1 MNSLPIDDVL
11 PALRDALANR
21 HEAVLE
27 APPGAGKT
35 TRVPLALLNE
45 PWLAGQTILML
56 EPRRL
61 AARAAAERLA
71 SELGEKVGETVGYRI
86 RLDSKVGPNTRIEVV
101 TEGILTRRLQ
111 DDPALDGVGLLIF
124 DEYHER
130 SLDADLALALSLNGR
145 DLFRDEQPLKIL
157 LMSATLEGERLAGL
171 LDDAPILRSEGRM
184 FPVQMRWGRPYQV
197 GEFIEPRLVQTIL
210 DALQDETGS
219 VLVFLPG
226 QAEIRRVN
234 QQLADALGDRS
245 DVLLCPLHG
254 ELDLNAQRAAIDPA
268 PAGKRKVVLAT
279 NIAETSL
286 TINGVRVVIDAGL
299 ARVPRFDPGSGMT
312 RLDTQRISR
321 ASATQRAGRAGR
333 LEPGVCYRLWS
344 EDQHEGLAAYGSA
357 EILAADLAGLALQ
370 LARWGV
376 TPAQLVWLD
385 VPPTAAYAQAQD
397 LLQRLGALNDDKL
410 TAHGQKM
417 AELPAHP
424 RIAHLLLRGQD
435 LGLAVTACD
444 VAALLGERDILRGG
458 GADLHSRLALLS
470 GEERARGSQGGVQRA
485 KQLARQYRGYLRGR
499 ATQPVADPEHPR
511 WLGALNDDKLTAHGQ
526 KMAEL
531 PAHPRIAHLLL
542 RGQDLGLA
550 ATACDVA
557 ALLGERDI
565 LRGGG
570 ADLHSRLALL
580 SGEERARGTQGGV
593 QRAKQLARQ
602 YRGYLRG
609 RATQPVADPEHPR
622 WLGALLALAYPDRV
636 AQQRRPGGAE
646 YRLANGRAAVF
657 AEADS
662 LMKQAWLVIADLG
675 SRQGQREER
684 IYLAADFDPTLFD
697 TVLAEQV
704 RNVDQLDWDEREGV
718 LRAERQRKVGELV
731 LSREPLSGLDENARS
746 QALVNLVRRKGLE
759 LLPWTPELRQWQA
772 RVRLLRELD
781 TGKTSEWPDVSD
793 SALLASLEHWLMPYL
808 GKVSRLSHFANL
820 DISSYLH
827 NLLPWPLPQRLD
839 ELAPQHL
846 KVPSGSSVRLDYSE
860 HPPILAVRLQELFG
874 LADTPRIA
882 GGRQVVKLHL
892 LSPARRPVQV
902 TQDLANFWRSTYAEV
917 KKDLKGRYPK
927 HYWPDDPLVAEATA
941 RIKPRK

>member
-1 MNSLPIDDVL
+1 MISLPIDEVL
-11 PALRDALANR
+11 PALREALAAR

-35 TRVPLALLNE
+35 TRVPLALLDE

-111 DDPALDGVGLLIF
+111 DDPALEGVGLLIF
-124 DEYHER
+124 DEFHER

-145 DLFRDEQPLKIL
+145 ELFREDQPLKIL

-184 FPVQMRWGRPYQV
+184 YPVAMRWGRPFQA

-210 DALQDETGS
+210 EALNDEAGS

-226 QAEIRRVN
+226 QAEIRRVH
-234 QQLADALGDRS
+234 QQLADALGDS
-245 DVLLCPLHG
+245 SQVLLCPLHG
-254 ELDLNAQRAAIDPA
+254 ELDLGAQRAAIDPA

-286 TINGVRVVIDAGL
+286 TIDGVRVVIDAGL

-344 EDQHEGLAAYGSA
+344 QDQHEQLAAYASA
-357 EILAADLAGLALQ
+357 EILSADLASLALQ
-370 LARWGV
+370 LGRWGV
-376 TPAQLVWLD
+376 TPGQLVWLD
-385 VPPTAAYAQAQD
+385 VPPAAAYAQAQD
-397 LLQRLGALNDDKL
+397 LLQRLGALDGETL
-410 TAHGQKM
+410 TRHGQAM

-424 RIAHLLLRGQD
+424 RIGHLLLRGQD
-435 LGLAVTACD
+435 LGLAEMACD
-444 VAALLGERDILRGG
+444 VAALLGERDILRGA
-458 GADLHSRLALLS
+458 GADLHSRLVLLS
-470 GEERARGSQGGVQRA
+470 GAERAARSAQGGVQRA
-485 KQLARQYRGYLRGR
+485 RQLARQYRGYLRGK
-499 ATQPVADPEHPR
+499 ATQPVSDPEHPR
-511 WLGALNDDKLTAHGQ
+511 WLGG
-526 KMAEL
+526 
-531 PAHPRIAHLLL
+531 
-542 RGQDLGLA
+542 
-550 ATACDVA
+550 
-557 ALLGERDI
+557 
-565 LRGGG
+565 
-570 ADLHSRLALL
+570 
-580 SGEERARGTQGGV
+580 
-593 QRAKQLARQ
+593 
-602 YRGYLRG
+602 
-609 RATQPVADPEHPR
+609 
-622 WLGALLALAYPDRV
+622 LLALAYPDRV
-636 AQQRRPGGAE
+636 AQQRRAGGAE
-646 YRLANGRAAVF
+646 YRLANGRAALF

-684 IYLAADFDPTLFD
+684 IYLAADFDPVLFD
-697 TVLAEQV
+697 SVLCEQV
-704 RNVDQLDWDEREGV
+704 RVVDQLDWDEREGV
-718 LRAERQRKVGELV
+718 LRAERQRKVGELI
-731 LSREPLSGLDENARS
+731 LSREPLTGLDESARS

-772 RVRLLRELD
+772 RVALLRQLD
-781 TGKTSEWPDVSD
+781 LAGKGESEWPDVSD
-793 SALLASLEHWLMPYL
+793 VALLKSLEHWLMPYL
-808 GKVSRLSHFANL
+808 GKVSRLSHFSNL
-820 DISSYLH
+820 DLSSIVH

-839 ELAPQHL
+839 EQAPHHL
-846 KVPSGSSVRLDYSE
+846 SVPSGSSIRLDYSE
-860 HPPILAVRLQELFG
+860 QPPILAVRLQELFG
-874 LADTPRIA
+874 LSDTPRIA

-941 RIKPRK
+941 RIKPRKS

>member
-1 MNSLPIDDVL
+1 MNSLPIDEVL
-11 PALRDALANR
+11 PALREALATR

-45 PWLAGQTILML
+45 PWLAGQRILML

-111 DDPALDGVGLLIF
+111 DDPALEGVGLLIF
-124 DEYHER
+124 DEFHER

-184 FPVQMRWGRPYQV
+184 FPVDVRWGRPFQP

-210 DALQDETGS
+210 EALNDESGS
-219 VLVFLPG
+219 VLVLLPG
-226 QAEIRRVN
+226 QAEIRRVH
-234 QQLADALGDRS
+234 QQLADAVGERS
-245 DVLLCPLHG
+245 EILLCPLHG
-254 ELDLNAQRAAIDPA
+254 ELDLAAQRAAIEPA
-268 PAGKRKVVLAT
+268 PPGKRKVVLAT

-286 TINGVRVVIDAGL
+286 TIDGVRVVVDAGL

-344 EDQHEGLAAYGSA
+344 QDQHEQLAAYGSA
-357 EILAADLAGLALQ
+357 EILQADLAGLALQ

-385 VPPTAAYAQAQD
+385 VPPGAAYAQAQD
-397 LLQRLGALNDDKL
+397 LLERLGALTAKAGEDWKL
-410 TAHGQKM
+410 TAHGQAM

-424 RIAHLLLRGQD
+424 RIAHLLLRGQA
-435 LGLAVTACD
+435 LGLANMACD

-458 GADLHSRLALLS
+458 GADLHSRLVLLS
-470 GEERARGSQGGVQRA
+470 GEERAARGAQGGVQRA
-485 KQLARQYRGYLRGR
+485 RQLARQYRGYLRG
-499 ATQPVADPEHPR
+499 QPSQAVADP
-511 WLGALNDDKLTAHGQ
+511 D
-526 KMAEL
+526 
-531 PAHPRIAHLLL
+531 
-542 RGQDLGLA
+542 
-550 ATACDVA
+550 
-557 ALLGERDI
+557 
-565 LRGGG
+565 
-570 ADLHSRLALL
+570 
-580 SGEERARGTQGGV
+580 
-593 QRAKQLARQ
+593 
-602 YRGYLRG
+602 
-609 RATQPVADPEHPR
+609 HPR

-646 YRLANGRAAVF
+646 YRLANGRAALF
-657 AEADS
+657 SETDS
-662 LMKQAWLVIADLG
+662 LMKQPWLVIADLG

-684 IYLAADFDPTLFD
+684 IYLAADFDPALFD
-697 TVLAEQV
+697 SVLAEQV
-704 RNVDQLDWDEREGV
+704 RSVDQLDWDEREGV

-731 LSREPLSGLDENARS
+731 LSREPLTGLDEAARC

-772 RVRLLRELD
+772 RVALLRQLD
-781 TGKTSEWPDVSD
+781 LEATGESQWPDVSD
-793 SALLASLEHWLMPYL
+793 VALLKSLESWLLPYL

-820 DISSYLH
+820 ELASIVH

-839 ELAPQHL
+839 ELAPHHL
-846 KVPSGSSVRLDYSE
+846 TVPSGSSIRLDYSE
-860 HPPILAVRLQELFG
+860 QPPILAVRLQELFG
-874 LADTPRIA
+874 LAETPRIA

-941 RIKPRK
+941 RAKPRK

>member
-1 MNSLPIDDVL
+1 MISLPIDEVL
-11 PALRDALANR
+11 PALREALATR

-35 TRVPLALLNE
+35 TRVPLALLHE

-124 DEYHER
+124 DEFHER

-145 DLFRDEQPLKIL
+145 ELFRDDQPLKIL

-184 FPVQMRWGRPYQV
+184 YPVAMRWGRPFQP

-210 DALQDETGS
+210 DALNDETGS

-226 QAEIRRVN
+226 QAEIRRVH
-234 QQLADALGDRS
+234 QQLADALGES
-245 DVLLCPLHG
+245 TQVLLCPLHG
-254 ELDLNAQRAAIDPA
+254 ELDLAAQRAAIDPA

-286 TINGVRVVIDAGL
+286 TIDGVRVVIDAGL

-344 EDQHEGLAAYGSA
+344 QDQHEQLAAYASA
-357 EILAADLAGLALQ
+357 EILSADLAGLALQ
-370 LARWGV
+370 LGRWGV
-376 TPAQLVWLD
+376 APGQLVWLD
-385 VPPTAAYAQAQD
+385 VPPAAAYAQAQD
-397 LLQRLGALNDDKL
+397 LLERLGALDDDAL
-410 TAHGQKM
+410 TRHGQAM

-424 RIAHLLLRGQD
+424 RIAHLLLRGQA
-435 LGLAVTACD
+435 LGLADMACD
-444 VAALLGERDILRGG
+444 VAALLGERDILRGA

-470 GEERARGSQGGVQRA
+470 GEERAARGAQGGVQRA
-485 KQLARQYRGYLRGR
+485 RQLARQYRGYLRGK
-499 ATQPVADPEHPR
+499 AAQPVSDP
-511 WLGALNDDKLTAHGQ
+511 D
-526 KMAEL
+526 
-531 PAHPRIAHLLL
+531 
-542 RGQDLGLA
+542 
-550 ATACDVA
+550 
-557 ALLGERDI
+557 
-565 LRGGG
+565 
-570 ADLHSRLALL
+570 
-580 SGEERARGTQGGV
+580 
-593 QRAKQLARQ
+593 
-602 YRGYLRG
+602 
-609 RATQPVADPEHPR
+609 HPR

-636 AQQRRPGGAE
+636 AQQRRAGGAE
-646 YRLANGRAAVF
+646 YRLANGRAALF

-662 LMKQAWLVIADLG
+662 LMKQPWLVIADLG

-684 IYLAADFDPTLFD
+684 IYLAADFDPALFD
-697 TVLAEQV
+697 SVLAEQV
-704 RNVDQLDWDEREGV
+704 RCVDQLDWDEREGV
-718 LRAERQRKVGELV
+718 LRAERQRKVGELI
-731 LSREPLSGLDENARS
+731 LSREPLTGLDETARS

-772 RVRLLRELD
+772 RVALLRQLD
-781 TGKTSEWPDVSD
+781 LAGKGESEWPDVSD
-793 SALLASLEHWLMPYL
+793 AALLKSLEHWLMPYL

-820 DISSYLH
+820 DLSSIVH

-839 ELAPQHL
+839 ELAPHHL
-846 KVPSGSSVRLDYSE
+846 SVPSGSSIRLDYSE
-860 HPPILAVRLQELFG
+860 QPPILAVRLQELFG
-874 LADTPRIA
+874 LAETPRIA

>member
-1 MNSLPIDDVL
+1 MISLPIDEVL
-11 PALRDALANR
+11 PALREALAAR

-35 TRVPLALLNE
+35 TRVPLALLDE

-86 RLDSKVGPNTRIEVV
+86 RLDSRVGPNTRIEVV

-111 DDPALDGVGLLIF
+111 DDPALEGVGLLIF
-124 DEYHER
+124 DEFHER

-145 DLFRDEQPLKIL
+145 ELFREDQPLKIL

-184 FPVQMRWGRPYQV
+184 YPVAMRWGRPFQA

-210 DALQDETGS
+210 EALNDEAGS

-226 QAEIRRVN
+226 QAEIRRVH
-234 QQLADALGDRS
+234 QQLADALGDS
-245 DVLLCPLHG
+245 SQVLLCPLHG
-254 ELDLNAQRAAIDPA
+254 ELDLGAQRAAIEPA

-286 TINGVRVVIDAGL
+286 TIDGVRVVIDAGL

-344 EDQHEGLAAYGSA
+344 QDQHEQLAAYASA
-357 EILAADLAGLALQ
+357 EILSADLASLALQ
-370 LARWGV
+370 LGRWGV
-376 TPAQLVWLD
+376 TPGQLVWLD
-385 VPPTAAYAQAQD
+385 IPPAAAYAQAQD
-397 LLQRLGALNDDKL
+397 LLQRLGALDGETL
-410 TAHGQKM
+410 TRHGQAM

-424 RIAHLLLRGQD
+424 RIGHLLLRGQD
-435 LGLAVTACD
+435 LGLADMACD
-444 VAALLGERDILRGG
+444 VAALLGERDILRGA
-458 GADLHSRLALLS
+458 GADLHSRLVLLS
-470 GEERARGSQGGVQRA
+470 GAERAARGAQGGVQRA
-485 KQLARQYRGYLRGR
+485 RQLARQYHGYLRGK
-499 ATQPVADPEHPR
+499 ATQAV
-511 WLGALNDDKLTAHGQ
+511 
-526 KMAEL
+526 
-531 PAHPRIAHLLL
+531 
-542 RGQDLGLA
+542 
-550 ATACDVA
+550 
-557 ALLGERDI
+557 
-565 LRGGG
+565 
-570 ADLHSRLALL
+570 S
-580 SGEERARGTQGGV
+580 
-593 QRAKQLARQ
+593 
-602 YRGYLRG
+602 
-609 RATQPVADPEHPR
+609 DPEHPR

-636 AQQRRPGGAE
+636 AQQRRAGGAE
-646 YRLANGRAAVF
+646 YRLANGRAALF

-684 IYLAADFDPTLFD
+684 IYLATDFDPALFD
-697 TVLAEQV
+697 SVLGEQV
-704 RNVDQLDWDEREGV
+704 RVVDQLDWDEREGV
-718 LRAERQRKVGELV
+718 LRAERQRKVGELI
-731 LSREPLSGLDENARS
+731 LSREPLTGLDESARS

-772 RVRLLRELD
+772 RVALLRQLD
-781 TGKTSEWPDVSD
+781 LAGKGGSEWPDVSD
-793 SALLASLEHWLMPYL
+793 AALLKSLEHWLMPYL
-808 GKVSRLSHFANL
+808 GKVSRLSHFSNL
-820 DISSYLH
+820 DLSSIVH

-839 ELAPQHL
+839 EQAPHHL
-846 KVPSGSSVRLDYSE
+846 SVPSGSSIRLDYSE
-860 HPPILAVRLQELFG
+860 QPPILAVRLQELFG
-874 LADTPRIA
+874 LSDTPRIA

-941 RIKPRK
+941 RIKPRKG

>member
-1 MNSLPIDDVL
+1 MISLPIDEVL
-11 PALRDALANR
+11 PALRLALAER

-45 PWLAGQTILML
+45 PWLAGQKILML

-71 SELGEKVGETVGYRI
+71 SELGEKVGQTVGYRI
-86 RLDSKVGPNTRIEVV
+86 RLDSKVGPETRIEVV

-111 DDPALDGVGLLIF
+111 HDPALEGVGLLIF
-124 DEYHER
+124 DEFHER

-145 DLFRDEQPLKIL
+145 ELFRDEQPLKIL
-157 LMSATLEGERLAGL
+157 LMSATLEGERLASL

-184 FPVQMRWGRPYQV
+184 YPVAMRWGRPFV
-197 GEFIEPRLVQTIL
+197 PGEFIEPRVVQTVL
-210 DALQDETGS
+210 DAINDESGS
-219 VLVFLPG
+219 LLVFLPG

-234 QQLADALGDRS
+234 QQLADALGSRS
-245 DVLLCPLHG
+245 DILLCPLHG
-254 ELDLNAQRAAIDPA
+254 ELDLAAQRAAIEPA
-268 PAGKRKVVLAT
+268 PKGLRKVVLAT

-286 TINGVRVVIDAGL
+286 TIDGVRVVIDAGL

-344 EDQHEGLAAYGSA
+344 EDQHAQLAAYGSA
-357 EILAADLAGLALQ
+357 EILQADLAGLALQ

-376 TPAQLVWLD
+376 APEQLIWLD
-385 VPPTAAYAQAQD
+385 MPPSASYAQARQ
-397 LLQRLGALNDDKL
+397 LLERLGALHGAKL
-410 TAHGQKM
+410 TAHGEAM

-424 RIAHLLLRGQD
+424 RIAHLLIRGQD
-435 LGLAVTACD
+435 LGLAEMACD
-444 VAALLGERDILRGG
+444 VAALLGERDILRGA
-458 GADLHSRLALLS
+458 GADVHSRLALLS
-470 GEERARGSQGGVQRA
+470 GESRVARGGQGGVQRA
-485 KQLARQYRGYLRGR
+485 RQLARQYRGYLRGK
-499 ATQPVADPEHPR
+499 ATQPVADP
-511 WLGALNDDKLTAHGQ
+511 D
-526 KMAEL
+526 
-531 PAHPRIAHLLL
+531 
-542 RGQDLGLA
+542 
-550 ATACDVA
+550 
-557 ALLGERDI
+557 
-565 LRGGG
+565 
-570 ADLHSRLALL
+570 
-580 SGEERARGTQGGV
+580 
-593 QRAKQLARQ
+593 
-602 YRGYLRG
+602 
-609 RATQPVADPEHPR
+609 HPR

-636 AQQRRPGGAE
+636 AQQRKPGGAE
-646 YRLANGRAAVF
+646 YRLANGRAALFSEV
-657 AEADS
+657 DG
-662 LMKQAWLVIADLG
+662 LMKQPWLVIADLG

-684 IYLAADFDPTLFD
+684 IYLAAEFDPGLLD
-697 TVLAEQV
+697 NVLSDQV
-704 RNVDQLDWDEREGV
+704 SVVDQLDWDEREGV

-731 LSREPLSGLDENARS
+731 LSRERLNGLDEAART

-772 RVRLLRELD
+772 RVALLRQLD
-781 TGKTSEWPDVSD
+781 LLAQGQSEWPDVSD
-793 SALLASLEHWLMPYL
+793 GALLAGLEDWLGPYL
-808 GKVSRLSHFANL
+808 GRVSRLSHFANL
-820 DISSYLH
+820 DLSSIVH
-827 NLLPWPLPQRLD
+827 NLLKWPLPQRLD
-839 ELAPQHL
+839 ELAPHHI

-860 HPPILAVRLQELFG
+860 QPPILAVRLQELFG

-941 RIKPRK
+941 RIKPRKP

>member
-1 MNSLPIDDVL
+1 MISLPIDEVL
-11 PALRDALANR
+11 PALRLALAER

-45 PWLAGQTILML
+45 PWLAGQKILML

-111 DDPALDGVGLLIF
+111 HDPALEGVGLLIF
-124 DEYHER
+124 DEFHER

-145 DLFRDEQPLKIL
+145 ELFRDEQPLKIL
-157 LMSATLEGERLAGL
+157 LMSATLEGERLSSV

-184 FPVQMRWGRPYQV
+184 YPVAMRWGRPFV
-197 GEFIEPRLVQTIL
+197 PGEFIEPRVVQTVL
-210 DALQDETGS
+210 DAISDESGS
-219 VLVFLPG
+219 LLVFLPG

-234 QQLADALGDRS
+234 QQLADALGSRS
-245 DVLLCPLHG
+245 DILLCPLHG
-254 ELDLNAQRAAIDPA
+254 ELDLAAQRAAIEPA
-268 PAGKRKVVLAT
+268 PVGLRKVVLAT

-286 TINGVRVVIDAGL
+286 TIDGVRVVIDAGL

-344 EDQHEGLAAYGSA
+344 EDQHAQLAAYGSA
-357 EILAADLAGLALQ
+357 EILQADLAGVALQ

-376 TPAQLVWLD
+376 TPEQLIWLD
-385 VPPTAAYAQAQD
+385 APPGASYAQARQ
-397 LLQRLGALNDDKL
+397 LLERLGAL
-410 TAHGQKM
+410 HGQTLTPHGEAM

-424 RIAHLLLRGQD
+424 RIAHLLIRGHD
-435 LGLAVTACD
+435 LGLADMACD
-444 VAALLGERDILRGG
+444 VAALLGERDILRGA
-458 GADLHSRLALLS
+458 GADVHSRLALLS
-470 GEERARGSQGGVQRA
+470 GESRAARGGQGGVQRA
-485 KQLARQYRGYLRGR
+485 KQLARQYRGYLRGK
-499 ATQPVADPEHPR
+499 ATQPVTDPDHPR
-511 WLGALNDDKLTAHGQ
+511 WLG
-526 KMAEL
+526 
-531 PAHPRIAHLLL
+531 
-542 RGQDLGLA
+542 
-550 ATACDVA
+550 C
-557 ALLGERDI
+557 
-565 LRGGG
+565 
-570 ADLHSRLALL
+570 
-580 SGEERARGTQGGV
+580 
-593 QRAKQLARQ
+593 
-602 YRGYLRG
+602 
-609 RATQPVADPEHPR
+609 
-622 WLGALLALAYPDRV
+622 LLALAYPDRI
-636 AQQRRPGGAE
+636 AQQRKPGGAE
-646 YRLANGRAAVF
+646 YRLANGRAALFSEV
-657 AEADS
+657 DG
-662 LMKQAWLVIADLG
+662 LMKQPWLVIADLG

-684 IYLAADFDPTLFD
+684 IYLAAEFDPALLD
-697 TVLAEQV
+697 GVLSEQV
-704 RNVDQLDWDEREGV
+704 RVVDQLDWDEREGV

-731 LSREPLSGLDENARS
+731 LSREPLTGLDEAART
-746 QALVNLVRRKGLE
+746 QALINLVRRKGLE

-772 RVRLLRELD
+772 RVGLLRQLD
-781 TGKTSEWPDVSD
+781 LQAQGQSEWPDVSD
-793 SALLASLEHWLMPYL
+793 AALLAGLEEWLAPYL
-808 GKVSRLSHFANL
+808 GRVSRLSHFANL
-820 DISSYLH
+820 DLSSIVH
-827 NLLPWPLPQRLD
+827 NVLKWPLPQRLD
-839 ELAPQHL
+839 ELAPHHI

-941 RIKPRK
+941 RIKPRKV

>member
-1 MNSLPIDDVL
+1 MISLPIDEVL
-11 PALRDALANR
+11 PALREALATR
-21 HEAVLE
+21 HEAALE

-45 PWLAGQTILML
+45 SWLAGQTILML

-86 RLDSKVGPNTRIEVV
+86 RLDSKVGPKTRIEVV

-111 DDPALDGVGLLIF
+111 DDPALEGVGLLIF
-124 DEYHER
+124 DEFHER

-145 DLFRDEQPLKIL
+145 ELFRDDQPLKIL

-184 FPVQMRWGRPYQV
+184 YPVAMRWGRPFQP

-210 DALQDETGS
+210 EALNDETGS

-226 QAEIRRVN
+226 QAEIRRVH
-234 QQLADALGDRS
+234 QQLADALGDNPQ
-245 DVLLCPLHG
+245 VLLCPLHG
-254 ELDLNAQRAAIDPA
+254 ELDLAAQRAAIDSA

-286 TINGVRVVIDAGL
+286 TIDGVRVVIDAGL

-312 RLDTQRISR
+312 RLDTQRISK

-344 EDQHEGLAAYGSA
+344 QDQHEQLAAYASA
-357 EILAADLAGLALQ
+357 EILSADLAGLALQ
-370 LARWGV
+370 LGRWGV
-376 TPAQLVWLD
+376 TPTQLVWLD
-385 VPPTAAYAQAQD
+385 VPPAAAYAQAQD
-397 LLQRLGALNDDKL
+397 LLERLGALDGEAL
-410 TAHGQKM
+410 TRHGQAM

-424 RIAHLLLRGQD
+424 RIAHLLLRGQA
-435 LGLAVTACD
+435 LGLADMACD
-444 VAALLGERDILRGG
+444 VAALLGERDILRGA
-458 GADLHSRLALLS
+458 GADLHSRLTLLS
-470 GEERARGSQGGVQRA
+470 GEERAARGAQGGVQRA
-485 KQLARQYRGYLRGR
+485 RQLARQYRGYLRGK
-499 ATQPVADPEHPR
+499 ASEPVSDP
-511 WLGALNDDKLTAHGQ
+511 D
-526 KMAEL
+526 
-531 PAHPRIAHLLL
+531 
-542 RGQDLGLA
+542 
-550 ATACDVA
+550 
-557 ALLGERDI
+557 
-565 LRGGG
+565 
-570 ADLHSRLALL
+570 
-580 SGEERARGTQGGV
+580 
-593 QRAKQLARQ
+593 
-602 YRGYLRG
+602 
-609 RATQPVADPEHPR
+609 HPR

-636 AQQRRPGGAE
+636 AQQRRAGGAE
-646 YRLANGRAAVF
+646 YRLANGRAALF

-662 LMKQAWLVIADLG
+662 LMKQPWLVIADLG

-684 IYLAADFDPTLFD
+684 IYLAADFDPALFD
-697 TVLAEQV
+697 SVLAEQV
-704 RNVDQLDWDEREGV
+704 RVVDQLDWDEREGV
-718 LRAERQRKVGELV
+718 LRAERQRKVGELI
-731 LSREPLSGLDENARS
+731 LSREPLTGLDETARS

-772 RVRLLRELD
+772 RVALLRQLD
-781 TGKTSEWPDVSD
+781 LGSKSNSEWPDVSD
-793 SALLASLEHWLMPYL
+793 AALLKNLEHWLMPYL
-808 GKVSRLSHFANL
+808 GKVSRLSHFANIDL
-820 DISSYLH
+820 SSIVH

-839 ELAPQHL
+839 ELAPHHL
-846 KVPSGSSVRLDYSE
+846 SVPSGSSIRLDYSE
-860 HPPILAVRLQELFG
+860 QPPILAVRLQELFG
-874 LADTPRIA
+874 LAETPRIA

-941 RIKPRK
+941 RIKPRKS

>member
-1 MNSLPIDDVL
+1 MISLPIDEVL
-11 PALRDALANR
+11 PALREALAAR

-35 TRVPLALLNE
+35 TRVPLALLDE

-86 RLDSKVGPNTRIEVV
+86 RLDSRVGPNTRIEVV

-111 DDPALDGVGLLIF
+111 DDPALEGVGLLIF
-124 DEYHER
+124 DEFHER

-145 DLFRDEQPLKIL
+145 ELFREDQPLKIL

-184 FPVQMRWGRPYQV
+184 YPVEMRWGRPFQA

-210 DALQDETGS
+210 EALNDEAGS

-226 QAEIRRVN
+226 QAEIRRVH
-234 QQLADALGDRS
+234 QQLADALGDS
-245 DVLLCPLHG
+245 SQVLLCPLHG
-254 ELDLNAQRAAIDPA
+254 ELDLGAQRAAIEPA

-286 TINGVRVVIDAGL
+286 TIDGVRVVIDAGL

-344 EDQHEGLAAYGSA
+344 QDQHEQLAAYASA
-357 EILAADLAGLALQ
+357 EILSADLASLALQ
-370 LARWGV
+370 LGRWGV
-376 TPAQLVWLD
+376 TPGQLVWLD
-385 VPPTAAYAQAQD
+385 IPPAAAYAQAQD
-397 LLQRLGALNDDKL
+397 LLQRLGALDGETL
-410 TAHGQKM
+410 TRHGQAM

-424 RIAHLLLRGQD
+424 RIGHLLLRGQD
-435 LGLAVTACD
+435 LGLADMACD
-444 VAALLGERDILRGG
+444 VAALLGERDILRGA
-458 GADLHSRLALLS
+458 GADLHSRLVLLS
-470 GEERARGSQGGVQRA
+470 GAERPSRGAQGGVQRA
-485 KQLARQYRGYLRGR
+485 RQLARQYRGYLRGK
-499 ATQPVADPEHPR
+499 ATQAV
-511 WLGALNDDKLTAHGQ
+511 
-526 KMAEL
+526 
-531 PAHPRIAHLLL
+531 
-542 RGQDLGLA
+542 
-550 ATACDVA
+550 
-557 ALLGERDI
+557 
-565 LRGGG
+565 
-570 ADLHSRLALL
+570 S
-580 SGEERARGTQGGV
+580 
-593 QRAKQLARQ
+593 
-602 YRGYLRG
+602 
-609 RATQPVADPEHPR
+609 DPEHPR

-636 AQQRRPGGAE
+636 AQQRRAGGAE
-646 YRLANGRAAVF
+646 YRLANGRAALF

-662 LMKQAWLVIADLG
+662 LMRQAWLVIADLG

-684 IYLAADFDPTLFD
+684 IYLATDFDPALFD
-697 TVLAEQV
+697 SVLCEQV
-704 RNVDQLDWDEREGV
+704 RIVDQLDWDEREGV
-718 LRAERQRKVGELV
+718 LRAERQRKVGELI
-731 LSREPLSGLDENARS
+731 LSREPLTGLDESARS

-772 RVRLLRELD
+772 RVALLRQLD
-781 TGKTSEWPDVSD
+781 LAGKGESEWPDVSD
-793 SALLASLEHWLMPYL
+793 AALLKSLEHWLMPYL
-808 GKVSRLSHFANL
+808 GKVSRLSHFSNL
-820 DISSYLH
+820 DLSSIVH

-839 ELAPQHL
+839 EQAPHHL
-846 KVPSGSSVRLDYSE
+846 SVPSGSSIRLDYSE
-860 HPPILAVRLQELFG
+860 QPPILAVRLQELFG
-874 LADTPRIA
+874 LSDTPRIA

-941 RIKPRK
+941 RIKPRKS

>member
-1 MNSLPIDDVL
+1 MISLPIDEVL
-11 PALRDALANR
+11 PALREALATR

-111 DDPALDGVGLLIF
+111 DDPALEGVGLLIF
-124 DEYHER
+124 DEFHER

-145 DLFRDEQPLKIL
+145 ELFRDDQPLKIL

-184 FPVQMRWGRPYQV
+184 YPVAMRWGRPFQP

-210 DALQDETGS
+210 EALNDETGS
-219 VLVFLPG
+219 LLVFLPG
-226 QAEIRRVN
+226 QAEIRRVH
-234 QQLADALGDRS
+234 QQLADALGDNTP
-245 DVLLCPLHG
+245 VLLCPLHG
-254 ELDLNAQRAAIDPA
+254 ELDLAAQRAAIDPA
-268 PAGKRKVVLAT
+268 PAGFRKVVLAT

-286 TINGVRVVIDAGL
+286 TIDGVRVVIDAGL

-344 EDQHEGLAAYGSA
+344 QDQHEQLAAYASA
-357 EILAADLAGLALQ
+357 EILSADLAGLALQ
-370 LARWGV
+370 LGRWGV
-376 TPAQLVWLD
+376 TPGQLVWLD
-385 VPPTAAYAQAQD
+385 VPPAAAYAQAQD
-397 LLQRLGALNDDKL
+397 LLDRLGALDGEAL
-410 TAHGQKM
+410 TRHGQAM

-424 RIAHLLLRGQD
+424 RIAHLLLRGQA
-435 LGLAVTACD
+435 LGLAEMACD
-444 VAALLGERDILRGG
+444 VAALLGERDILRGA
-458 GADLHSRLALLS
+458 GADLHSRLVLLS
-470 GEERARGSQGGVQRA
+470 GEERAARGAQGGVQRA
-485 KQLARQYRGYLRGR
+485 RQLARQYRGYLRGKPSE
-499 ATQPVADPEHPR
+499 PVSDP
-511 WLGALNDDKLTAHGQ
+511 D
-526 KMAEL
+526 
-531 PAHPRIAHLLL
+531 
-542 RGQDLGLA
+542 
-550 ATACDVA
+550 
-557 ALLGERDI
+557 
-565 LRGGG
+565 
-570 ADLHSRLALL
+570 
-580 SGEERARGTQGGV
+580 
-593 QRAKQLARQ
+593 
-602 YRGYLRG
+602 
-609 RATQPVADPEHPR
+609 HPR

-636 AQQRRPGGAE
+636 AQQRRAGGAE
-646 YRLANGRAAVF
+646 YRLANGRAALF

-662 LMKQAWLVIADLG
+662 LMKQSWLVIADLG

-684 IYLAADFDPTLFD
+684 IYLAADFDPALFD
-697 TVLAEQV
+697 SVLAEQV
-704 RNVDQLDWDEREGV
+704 RVVDQLDWDEREGV
-718 LRAERQRKVGELV
+718 LRAERQRKVGELI
-731 LSREPLSGLDENARS
+731 LSREPLTGLDETARS

-772 RVRLLRELD
+772 RVALLRQLD
-781 TGKTSEWPDVSD
+781 LGSKRESEWPDVSD
-793 SALLASLEHWLMPYL
+793 AALLKSLEHWLMPYL

-820 DISSYLH
+820 DLSSIVH
-827 NLLPWPLPQRLD
+827 NLLPWPLPQRLE
-839 ELAPQHL
+839 ELAPHHL
-846 KVPSGSSVRLDYSE
+846 SVPSGSSIRLDYSE
-860 HPPILAVRLQELFG
+860 QPPILAVRLQELFG
-874 LADTPRIA
+874 LAETPRIA

-941 RIKPRK
+941 RIKPRKV